1 MTLILKQTKVLSSDL
16 NISVW
21 GDYIL
26 MKNLY
31 SLLILL
37 IAAQLFSNELT
48 WVDEQVEA
56 IKPARIGV
64 SQKEISKIKDPFIS
78 YIKMIAQNY
87 QEQKKD
93 IPCFLFKI

>member
-1 MTLILKQTKVLSSDL
+1 
-16 NISVW
+16 
-21 GDYIL
+21 

-37 IAAQLFSNELT
+37 IATQLFSNELT

-64 SQKEISKIKDPFIS
+64 SQKEISKIKDPFIFLHKNDNS
-78 YIKMIAQNY
+78 KLSGPKKEYLLFLIQDIKRLLN
-87 QEQKKD
+87 EE
-93 IPCFLFKI
+93 LFTSASMQF